1 MRYFTPPPPP
11 QLKRLTVLAAAL
23 VALTLAT
30 SAQAQSCTRSTCA
43 VTIKN
48 VSPVADG
55 CGEHATPARMSITWA
70 STRSVTYN
78 EGKTGRYAI
87 LFPPR
92 TANNV
97 PVDPADETRSRSDFP
112 ASINLTPS
120 TIDPMTDRPGSK
132 FTDWEWRNPNISG
145 GRWKA
150 APDNLVGIPSQV
162 GEHIFEVRPTAG
174 ARIWSNAGEVVL
186 QNFAVLGSSRFHA
199 SGIAHLLFMGGKGCA
214 RVGPGGRLLGGIQ

>member
-1 MRYFTPPPPP
+1 MLLHSVRISDNQYKSIYFSLKDSIMRYPPPPPP

-120 TIDPMTDRPGSK
+120 TIDPMTNRPGSK

-174 ARIWSNAGEVVL
+174 A
-186 QNFAVLGSSRFHA
+186 A
-199 SGIAHLLFMGGKGCA
+199 SGATRA
-214 RVGPGGRLLGGIQ
+214 RWYCRTLQYSAAAGFTPQA